1 MFSKLHEEFRMYL
14 KALTEGHPSLIKPC
28 VGHHGGLL
36 DKANQLDDPPS
47 KVRQFF
53 RKISKKASALA
64 PDEKRISDKFRVHQD
79 PVSNMKGAVPP
90 KIADS
95 SVEDSPSVS
104 STVFSLSGSSGHVSE
119 TSEAEASERS
129 VVDEGTLCWNL
140 LVSRL
145 FFDAKNN
152 ADIKTSLKAR
162 IQVCLHRFDSTS
174 QSVCFFVFCLL
185 LACISSFSLP
195 SFCMKGNPES
205 NVKVVYCILL
215 QFLPF
220 LDA

>member
-174 QSVCFFVFCLL
+174 QSVCFFLCFTCFLHV
-185 LACISSFSLP
+185 SLH
-195 SFCMKGNPES
+195 
-205 NVKVVYCILL
+205 
-215 QFLPF
+215 FLY
-220 LDA
+220 LHSA